1 MDPELEQKQERKE
14 DESYLE
20 FILKFYRLF
29 FSFTMPMMDYRS
41 FKSNVFKPVVAII
54 LDFPVFH
61 DSQRVIMGTL
71 MLCRVQFM
79 TNPIPSTYT
88 GFIVSLNNSYIVK
101 DNAHTTL
108 LSCST

>member
-1 MDPELEQKQERKE
+1 
-14 DESYLE
+14 
-20 FILKFYRLF
+20 
-29 FSFTMPMMDYRS
+29 MDYRS

-79 TNPIPSTYT
+79 TNLIPSTYT

-101 DNAHTTL
+101 YNVLAQLFDMITAVR
-108 LSCST
+108 